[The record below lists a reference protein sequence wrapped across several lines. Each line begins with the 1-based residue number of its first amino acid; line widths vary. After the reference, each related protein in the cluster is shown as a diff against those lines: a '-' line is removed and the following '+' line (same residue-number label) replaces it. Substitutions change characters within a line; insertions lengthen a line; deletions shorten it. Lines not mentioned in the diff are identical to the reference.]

1 MAGTKQLCPLTK
13 TLSGQNSQACTC
25 KALEPVRHGFCG
37 HPLPHKQ
44 KQRELRHL
52 QVSLDGTLWICT
64 VQAQQDEET
73 QLPGW
78 LVLNRQWFQT
88 KIFLRRRKWCCSK
101 SYRAKSKQ
109 QKSVVPDTALE
120 VTLRKGHLFT
130 GWKQNE
136 FKPTR
141 ATARDSSAF
150 LGLPSYPDAEEVLQ
164 LPGRKF

>member
-1 MAGTKQLCPLTK
+1 MSKFKHTNITQYLPAGVHTVSWYKVQKRLTKYSLGFLMAGTKQLCPLTK

-130 GWKQNE
+130 G
-136 FKPTR
+136 
-141 ATARDSSAF
+141 
-150 LGLPSYPDAEEVLQ
+150 
-164 LPGRKF
+164 